1 MYVGDTGE
9 QEQNYAT
16 GSVRRFLCRA
26 FVRRLV
32 WATSLS
38 RRIPRLGLCFLST
51 HPSSAFGLRTVPFPI
66 FDPSDTSMGDHSFV
80 QLPVYTYMR
89 NVPVAYDR
97 ASSPAKRGS

>member
-1 MYVGDTGE
+1 MQGIREASRMGDVAVSTYSAVG
-9 QEQNYAT
+9 AVF
-16 GSVRRFLCRA
+16 SFHLP
-26 FVRRLV
+26 L
-32 WATSLS
+32 
-38 RRIPRLGLCFLST
+38 
-51 HPSSAFGLRTVPFPI
+51 FGFRPASGTFPI